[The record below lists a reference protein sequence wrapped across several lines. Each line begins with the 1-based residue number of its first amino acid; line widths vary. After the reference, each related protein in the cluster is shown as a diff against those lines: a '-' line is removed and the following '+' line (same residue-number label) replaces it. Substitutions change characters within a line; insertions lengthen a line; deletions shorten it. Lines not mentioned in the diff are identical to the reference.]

1 MSEDPIMSGIKP
13 KDPNAEQKIDLN
25 FDKAEVVF
33 SDLVQINLSAET
45 VSLEFAQR
53 SRVVSNKANVT
64 HSIVL
69 TIPHFLRL
77 AETTQSV
84 AKPIIQKMKKFELKE
99 GG

>member
-1 MSEDPIMSGIKP
+1 MSEDPITPGIKP
-13 KDPNAEQKIDLN
+13 KEPNAELKIDLN
-25 FDKAEVVF
+25 FDNVEVVF

-53 SRVVSNKANVT
+53 SRTANNEANVT

-77 AETTQSV
+77 AETTQNV
-84 AKPIIQKMKKFELKE
+84 AKPMIEKMKKFELKE
-99 GG
+99 RD